1 MKDDL
6 AVFAGAQI
14 LFRGPIEACREF
26 VRSTS
31 LCNWVIAEFAG
42 GTIGWAVVDVAP

>member
-1 MKDDL
+1 MKNTL

-14 LFRGPIEACREF
+14 LFRGSIEECREF
-26 VRSTS
+26 VRATS

-42 GTIGWAVVDVAP
+42 GTIGWAVVAVS